1 MREPL
6 LLTDDDLE
14 RVNEIGSGNGVV
26 LALLAELPG
35 EQRRALEA
43 RVIDELPYPEVAERL
58 ECSELVARKRVSRG
72 LAMLRSRLERL
83 A

>member
-1 MREPL
+1 MIARNVLGGSLRAGRVEARARQRVGMREPL

-26 LALLAELPG
+26 LALL
-35 EQRRALEA
+35 
-43 RVIDELPYPEVAERL
+43 V
-58 ECSELVARKRVSRG
+58 RG
-72 LAMLRSRLERL
+72 FLGSGAS

>member
-1 MREPL
+1 M
-6 LLTDDDLE
+6 
-14 RVNEIGSGNGVV
+14 
-26 LALLAELPG
+26 
-35 EQRRALEA
+35 
-43 RVIDELPYPEVAERL
+43 IDELPYPEVAERL